1 MPPSSCDPAVHKAM
15 CNSHD
20 TDLCLADLAQRDIRV
35 DVHLY
40 DIQKSPGRTLAS
52 VTKEPQTRET
62 DVSKETKDYVYQKV
76 TSEFDFD
83 IVFKSLCD
91 ANDSCWYYGD
101 CSSAEAKAVLKHQP
115 RGTFIIRNSSDP
127 KYLFALSVKT
137 ERGPTS
143 VRIRYSRGLFQLDCE
158 DHLKNKLPKCESV
171 VGLVNFHIALS
182 RTKVF
187 KDCRWLE
194 KSGCRDM
201 PVYLTQPKRNQVP
214 TLQHLCRLQVN
225 SSLTDLHFPER
236 STRRLPLPKSMMTY
250 LEDYPYTI

>member
-1 MPPSSCDPAVHKAM
+1 MPPSSCDPVHKAM

-20 TDLCLADLAQRDIRV
+20 SDLRPADLTERGSCV
-35 DVHLY
+35 DVHFH
-40 DIQKSPGRTLAS
+40 DIQKSSHRTLAS
-52 VTKEPQTRET
+52 PTREPQHRAT
-62 DVSKETKDYVYQKV
+62 DVSKENKDYVYQKV
-76 TSEFDFD
+76 TSETDFD
-83 IVFKSLCD
+83 IVLKSLCD
-91 ANDSCWYYGD
+91 AKDSCWYYGD

-182 RTKVF
+182 KSKVF

-194 KSGCRDM
+194 KSGSRDM
-201 PVYLTQPKRNQVP
+201 PVYLTQPRLNQVP
-214 TLQHLCRLQVN
+214 SLQHLCRLKVN

-236 STRRLPLPKSMMTY
+236 STRRLPLPKSMKTF